1 LWRTR
6 PALEDERDLDNVSLT
21 FKAPDVPFAAT
32 IAQTPIV
39 PKHIWSTI
47 PNPVTFTNTHPVGI
61 GPFTLGSFAPTQYT
75 LTKNPLY
82 WDASKIAPSSV
93 VFPAQATSQSTNQLE
108 VSSGQF
114 DWAYQYLPDVKATYV
129 NRDQATNHYWFPP
142 GGTIGLYLNLT
153 QAPYN
158 NLNFRQGISLALNRA
173 TIAKKAVNG
182 YMPPASTSGII
193 LPNEQQWLSPSLPKQ
208 GMVSQNIPAAMAAF
222 AKAGYTLRG
231 GKLVGP
237 NGAQASMTIVL
248 PNNFTDWAAAATEI
262 SAELGK
268 AGIKVSLD
276 EPQYAQYSQTT
287 QAGTFNA
294 AIGGFGGTG
303 IPYNDFNLTL
313 NSAYAAPVHTPTVTF
328 GLISGYRPGLVDE
341 VLSFV
346 TNLALVIPALP
357 LMIILA
363 AYLQGHS
370 VWTIVLVVAFTSW
383 ATGARVIRSQT
394 TTLRT
399 REFVT
404 SAVFSGERLFR
415 VVFREILPNM
425 TSLVAASF
433 FAAATAAVL
442 AEASLEF
449 LGLGNPAAV
458 SWGTILHA
466 AETQNALLTGQWLMV
481 FAPGLAIVLLMV
493 SFTLINFGVDA
504 LSNPR
509 LREK

>member
-1 LWRTR
+1 MTIITSCHRRRPPARQRACR
-6 PALEDERDLDNVSLT
+6 PARRARYPDRCASSGRALRTLWSNGKARTGLIILGVIILVAIFAPLLAPHSPTATTFTPYKGPSATNWLGTTGNGQDVFSQLIYGARVSLIVGLC
-21 FKAPDVPFAAT
+21 AGALAT
-32 IAQTPIV
+32 
-39 PKHIWSTI
+39 
-47 PNPVTFTNTHPVGI
+47 
-61 GPFTLGSFAPTQYT
+61 
-75 LTKNPLY
+75 
-82 WDASKIAPSSV
+82 
-93 VFPAQATSQSTNQLE
+93 
-108 VSSGQF
+108 
-114 DWAYQYLPDVKATYV
+114 
-129 NRDQATNHYWFPP
+129 
-142 GGTIGLYLNLT
+142 
-153 QAPYN
+153 
-158 NLNFRQGISLALNRA
+158 
-173 TIAKKAVNG
+173 
-182 YMPPASTSGII
+182 
-193 LPNEQQWLSPSLPKQ
+193 
-208 GMVSQNIPAAMAAF
+208 
-222 AKAGYTLRG
+222 
-231 GKLVGP
+231 LV
-237 NGAQASMTIVL
+237 A
-248 PNNFTDWAAAATEI
+248 
-262 SAELGK
+262 
-268 AGIKVSLD
+268 
-276 EPQYAQYSQTT
+276 
-287 QAGTFNA
+287 
-294 AIGGFGGTG
+294 
-303 IPYNDFNLTL
+303 
-313 NSAYAAPVHTPTVTF
+313 VTF

-363 AYLQGHS
+363 AYIQGRS

-394 TTLRT
+394 KTLRT

-449 LGLGNPAAV
+449 LGLGSPSTV
-458 SWGTILHA
+458 SWGTILYA
-466 AETQNALLTGQWLMV
+466 AQQQNALLTGQWLMV